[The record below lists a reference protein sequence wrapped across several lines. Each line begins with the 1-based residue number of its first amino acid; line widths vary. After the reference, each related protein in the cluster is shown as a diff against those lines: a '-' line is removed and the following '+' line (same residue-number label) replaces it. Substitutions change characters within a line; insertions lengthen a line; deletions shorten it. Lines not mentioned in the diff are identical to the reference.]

1 MNVVRIFNFIKL
13 DRGKEAFFKKICILG
28 LSSHYKIKD
37 FIKIFNVYNT
47 LSVLDFLNVFFKN

>member
-28 LSSHYKIKD
+28 LSSHYKIED

-47 LSVLDFLNVFFKN
+47 LSVLDF